1 MILLY
6 SKAWLNFTEYLLCI
20 QCLALY
26 MHYFIQPSYNNPL
39 MFKLPKAI
47 ELPSGKVRC
56 QCQSQCSLPV
66 PYHSFLYSFAQSLCT
81 RLCASYWHREIKDK
95 TMFLGSSQELEQS
108 DKLKVTYDVR
118 MVVTEGIAGFSG
130 HIPVQ
135 AVLKK
140 IPRRNDALFLKGSI
154 EGVTQRRAWRAVHSW
169 QAKWGA
175 ASTETWRHGRALA
188 SSRVL

>member
-1 MILLY
+1 
-6 SKAWLNFTEYLLCI
+6 
-20 QCLALY
+20 
-26 MHYFIQPSYNNPL
+26 

-130 HIPVQ
+130 HIPV
-135 AVLKK
+135 
-140 IPRRNDALFLKGSI
+140 
-154 EGVTQRRAWRAVHSW
+154 
-169 QAKWGA
+169 
-175 ASTETWRHGRALA
+175 
-188 SSRVL
+188 